1 MLKLISGIKHLVAYR
16 DVAAGRLVVA
26 CSRCWTVA
34 TSDGFMVD
42 RRTGLAVLPP
52 GWDRVE
58 GTPLCPLC
66 VSLYCT
72 DQRLV
77 P

>member
-1 MLKLISGIKHLVAYR
+1 MLKLISWIKHWVAYR
-16 DVAAGRLVVA
+16 HAAGRLIVA
-26 CSRCWTVA
+26 CSWCRTVA
-34 TSDGFMVD
+34 KSDGFMVNQ
-42 RRTGLAVLPP
+42 RTGLAVLPP

-72 DQRLV
+72 DRPVAL
-77 P
+77 